1 MEKRYTLL
9 LCLLVALHMGSKAQ
23 HIDSMFVN
31 LYTDSLKKG
40 TYNYIN
46 VDGLMHNGRYIP
58 LDSNQLSFSSSYGT
72 FYGNNLFIDRDCK
85 LEKVHIKVSMKDG
98 RMHKDFFMYI
108 KKKEDPDLPTREE
121 IMNNQPKQKRK
132 S

>member
-1 MEKRYTLL
+1 MKKHYTLL
-9 LCLLVALHMGSKAQ
+9 LILFVAIRQVTVAQ
-23 HIDSMFVN
+23 QIDSMFVN

-72 FYGNNLFIDRDCK
+72 FYGNNLFIDRECK
-85 LEKVHIKVSMKDG
+85 LEKVHIKVAMKDG

-108 KKKEDPDLPTREE
+108 KKKEDPDLPTKEE
-121 IMNNQPKQKRK
+121 IMNSQPKQKK
-132 S
+132 KN

>member
-1 MEKRYTLL
+1 MLL
-9 LCLLVALHMGSKAQ
+9 ICLLVALQMGSKAQ

-72 FYGNNLFIDRDCK
+72 FYGNNLFIDRECK
-85 LEKVHIKVSMKDG
+85 LEKVHIKVAMKDG

-108 KKKEDPDLPTREE
+108 KKKEDPDLPTKEE
-121 IMNNQPKQKRK
+121 IMNSQPKQKK
-132 S
+132 KN